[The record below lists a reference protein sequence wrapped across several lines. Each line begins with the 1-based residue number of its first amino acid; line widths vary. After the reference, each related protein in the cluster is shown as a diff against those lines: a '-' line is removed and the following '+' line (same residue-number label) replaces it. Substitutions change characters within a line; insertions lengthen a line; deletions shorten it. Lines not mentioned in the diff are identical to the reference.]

1 MVQHLSSIGKKT
13 NPILPEFERCIQVN
27 DLQVETFAL
36 KGQKEHD
43 GQVFPLAYRYDSAK
57 ATLEEATKWTAEH
70 ATEINS
76 QAAKHGA
83 VLLRGFPLASAE
95 DFDAMVEAFD
105 LPGFSYDDS
114 LSNAYRINFT
124 PRVFSANEA
133 PPEATIS
140 LHHEMAQTPLYPSKL
155 FFFCQVAPETGGATP
170 ICRSDVLWDRLVEK
184 RPAFASNCKEKGLRY
199 SNVMPAKADNA
210 SSMGRSWQSTFS
222 ADTREEAEARMNS
235 LNYIWEWLPNGELRA
250 TTPVL
255 PAVRDLGNGRHSF
268 FNQLIAAFS
277 GWKDARNDPSKA
289 ITFGDGSAIDPSDV
303 QEASTLADE
312 LTFDVPWQ
320 AGDLVLV
327 DNYVAMHGRRSFTG
341 TRKVMAS
348 LVAA

>member
-1 MVQHLSSIGKKT
+1 MSKLHTSVLE
-13 NPILPEFERCIQVN
+13 LE
-27 DLQVETFAL
+27 
-36 KGQKEHD
+36 GQQEHD
-43 GQVFPLAYRYDSAK
+43 GKVFPLAYRCDSSE
-57 ATLEEATKWTAEH
+57 ATLENATAWVAEH
-70 ATEINS
+70 GVQIS
-76 QAAKHGA
+76 SRAAEHGA
-83 VLLRGFPLASAE
+83 VLLRGFPLGSAE
-95 DFDAMVEAFD
+95 DFDAMVRAFD
-105 LPGFSYDDS
+105 FPCFSYDDS

-133 PPEATIS
+133 PPEAIIS
-140 LHHEMAQTPLYPSKL
+140 LHHEMAQTPIYPSKL
-155 FFFCQVAPETGGATP
+155 FFFCQVAAETGGATP
-170 ICRSDVLWDRLVEK
+170 ICRSDVLWERLSEK
-184 RPAFASNCKEKGLRY
+184 RPAFAHNCKEKGLRY
-199 SNVMPAKADNA
+199 LNVMPAKAAKA

-222 ADTREEAEARMNS
+222 ADNREAAEAR
-235 LNYIWEWLPNGELRA
+235 LTALGYTWEWLPNGDLRA

-277 GWKDARNDPSKA
+277 GWKDARNDPAKA
-289 ITFGDGSAIDPSDV
+289 ITFGDGSTLDPSEV
-303 QEASTLADE
+303 GIASALADE

-348 LVAA
+348 LVAS

>member
-1 MVQHLSSIGKKT
+1 
-13 NPILPEFERCIQVN
+13 
-27 DLQVETFAL
+27 
-36 KGQKEHD
+36 
-43 GQVFPLAYRYDSAK
+43 
-57 ATLEEATKWTAEH
+57 
-70 ATEINS
+70 
-76 QAAKHGA
+76 
-83 VLLRGFPLASAE
+83 
-95 DFDAMVEAFD
+95 MVEAFG

-140 LHHEMAQTPLYPSKL
+140 LHHEMAQTPIYPSKL
-155 FFFCQVAPETGGATP
+155 FFFCQVAPESGGATP
-170 ICRSDVLWDRLVEK
+170 ICRSDVLWERLVEK
-184 RPAFASNCKEKGLRY
+184 RPVFANDCKEKGLRY
-199 SNVMPAKADNA
+199 SNVIPAEADKS
-210 SSMGRSWQSTFS
+210 SSMGRNWQSTFS
-222 ADTREEAEARMNS
+222 ADTREAVEIRMAS
-235 LNYIWEWLPNGELRA
+235 LNYVWEWLPNGELRA

-289 ITFGDGSAIDPSDV
+289 ITFGDGSPLDPSDV
-303 QEASTLADE
+303 EKATALADE

-348 LVAA
+348 LVAS

>member
-1 MVQHLSSIGKKT
+1 MVQHLSSHGKKT
-13 NPILPEFERCIQVN
+13 NPIPEEFKGRIQVS
-27 DLQVETFAL
+27 DLQVELFAL
-36 KGQKEHD
+36 EGQQEHD
-43 GQVFPLAYRYDSAK
+43 GQMFPLAYRCDPAG
-57 ATLEEATKWTAEH
+57 ATLGKVTKWATEH
-70 ATEINS
+70 ANKLCS
-76 QAAKHGA
+76 QATAHGA
-83 VLLRGFPLASAE
+83 LLLRGFPLGSAK
-95 DFDAMVEAFD
+95 DFDAMVEAFG

-170 ICRSDVLWDRLVEK
+170 ICRSDVLWERLVEK
-184 RPAFASNCKEKGLRY
+184 RPAFANDCKEKGLRY
-199 SNVMPAKADNA
+199 SNVMPAEADKA

-222 ADTREEAEARMNS
+222 ADTREAAEARMEA
-235 LNYIWEWLPNGELRA
+235 LGYTWEWLQNGDLRA

-255 PAVRDLGNGRHSF
+255 PAAKDLGNGQHSF

-277 GWKDARNDPSKA
+277 GWKDARNDPTKA
-289 ITFGDGSAIDPSDV
+289 ITFGDGSPLDPSNV
-303 QEASTLADE
+303 ATASSLADE
-312 LTFDVPWQ
+312 LTFDLPWQ
-320 AGDLVLV
+320 AGDLALV

-348 LVAA
+348 LIAA

>member
-1 MVQHLSSIGKKT
+1 MS
-13 NPILPEFERCIQVN
+13 
-27 DLQVETFAL
+27 DLQTSVLEL
-36 KGQKEHD
+36 EGQQEHD
-43 GQVFPLAYRYDSAK
+43 GKVFPLAYRCDSGE
-57 ATLEEATKWTAEH
+57 ATLSEATAWTAVH
-70 ATEINS
+70 ANKLCA
-76 QAAKHGA
+76 QAAEHGA

-95 DFDAMVEAFD
+95 DFDAMAEAFA
-105 LPGFSYDDS
+105 LPNFSYDDS

-140 LHHEMAQTPLYPSKL
+140 LHHEMAQTPIYPSKL
-155 FFFCQVAPETGGATP
+155 FFFCQVAAETGGATP
-170 ICRSDVLWDRLVEK
+170 ICRSDVLWERLVEK
-184 RPAFASNCKEKGLRY
+184 RPAFASACMEKGLRY
-199 SNVMPAKADNA
+199 SNVMPAEADKA

-222 ADTREEAEARMNS
+222 ADTREAAEARMDS
-235 LNYIWEWLPNGELRA
+235 LGYTWEWLSNGDLRA

-255 PAVRDLGNGRHSF
+255 PAVKALGNGRYSF

-277 GWKDARNDPSKA
+277 GWKDARNDPAKA
-289 ITFGDGSAIDPSDV
+289 ITFGDGSPLDPAAV
-303 QEASTLADE
+303 EVASALADE

-320 AGDLVLV
+320 AGDLALV